1 MQYAVAMG
9 SLLVAF
15 AGGVQ
20 AQPSSVIELA
30 SGRTCAVSLDGKRS
44 GVLLF
49 EKTGN
54 ALQVHV
60 YRSAEGAPY
69 QQMKANADV
78 AFIKRAAQAMEDQG
92 VHPVTIEGNRLKFTN
107 GRGAYP
113 DLALSADGRAITG
126 KAATSN
132 FPVTF
137 DGFCVK

>member
-1 MQYAVAMG
+1 VALA
-9 SLLVAF
+9 SLLTAL
-15 AGGVQ
+15 AGGAQ

-30 SGRTCAVSLDGKRS
+30 NGRTCAVSLDGKRS
-44 GVLLF
+44 GVLVF
-49 EKTGN
+49 EKTGS

-78 AFIKRAAQAMEDQG
+78 AFIRRAAQAMEDQG
-92 VHPVTIEGNRLKFTN
+92 VHPVAVEGNRLKFTN
-107 GRGAYP
+107 GRGASP
-113 DLALSADGRAITG
+113 DLALSADGRTITG
-126 KAATSN
+126 KATTSN